1 MNLAVWNPFTEMEEL
16 LDRYGRSSRK
26 SVMRQDDKMF
36 EVGDWMPS
44 VDIEETDEA
53 YIIKAELP
61 GVEKDD
67 VNVTID
73 NGLLTIRGEKHSNKE
88 DKKAHRTEC
97 VYGSFVRS
105 FTLPQAVTA
114 EGVEAEYN
122 NGVLNLVIPKTEEAK
137 PRQIEVKV
145 K

>member
-1 MNLAVWNPFTEMEEL
+1 MSLTVWNPFSEMEEL

-26 SVMRQDDKMF
+26 SLMRQDDKAF

-44 VDIEETDEA
+44 VDIEESDDA
-53 YIIKAELP
+53 FIIKAELP

-73 NGLLTIRGEKHSNKE
+73 DGILTIKGEKHSKKE
-88 DKKAHRTEC
+88 DKKAHRVEC
-97 VYGSFVRS
+97 SYGSFVRS
-105 FTLPQAVTA
+105 FTLPQAVNA
-114 EGVEAEYN
+114 DGVEAEYN
-122 NGVLNLVIPKTEEAK
+122 NGVLSLSIPKTEDAK